1 MQKISTFTTY
11 IYDMTEQFRKLKV
24 LVINLVYFFL
34 VFTNKVSRFEE
45 MKS

>member
-1 MQKISTFTTY
+1 
-11 IYDMTEQFRKLKV
+11 MTERFRKLKV
-24 LVINLVYFFL
+24 LVINLVYFLL